1 VLDSGDISV
10 ESLEL
15 TDSVVT
21 WINGGTRRSGTLH

>member
-15 TDSVVT
+15 TDSILT
-21 WINGGTRRSGTLH
+21 WINGGTTRSATLH